1 LCYGPL
7 LVSDGRST
15 AAAILLLVAGLVPA
29 FAGIAGG
36 QEKPSDLKARM
47 RDIQADLDATTAR
60 IEDLRTREDELAVAI
75 ERAEDRAARLR
86 KKKAALQERVI
97 EAAVTLYKTGEAG
110 TLEALFSSESLADL
124 ALDAERIAHVSERD
138 RGVFIQFAR
147 TRRELIAI
155 SNDLADKKA
164 ELAHTRAALADEAA
178 GLRDRL
184 AATREDYRKLMARLA
199 RERKRAAA
207 AAAAAAQASAP
218 APAAAPVA
226 VKSSG
231 NMACPVAGPV
241 SFTDTWGA
249 PRSGGRSHQGVDM
262 MANYGTPVVAIVSGT
277 ITYSGYGSSAGNWQ
291 ILSGDDGHAYWYMH
305 NQANTV
311 TGGHV
316 KVGQQIATVG
326 DTGNAT
332 GVPHLHF
339 EYHPGGGG
347 AVNPTPLVASI
358 C

>member
-1 LCYGPL
+1 M
-7 LVSDGRST
+7 LVPDGRSNS
-15 AAAILLLVAGLVPA
+15 AARCVAALLLLVAGLVPV
-29 FAGIAGG
+29 FAGVAGG

-86 KKKAALQERVI
+86 KKKAALQERVV
-97 EAAVTLYKTGEAG
+97 EAAVTLYKTGNAG
-110 TLEALFSSESLADL
+110 TLEALFSSQSLADL
-124 ALDAERIAHVSERD
+124 ALDAERIAQVSERD

-147 TRRELIAI
+147 TRTELIAV
-155 SNDLADKKA
+155 SEDLAEKKA
-164 ELAHTRAALADEAA
+164 ELAATRAALADEAA

-184 AATREDYRKLMARLA
+184 AATRKDYRKLVARLA

-207 AAAAAAQASAP
+207 AAAAAQAAAPAAP
-218 APAAAPVA
+218 APVA
-226 VKSSG
+226 IKSSA

-262 MANYGTPVVAIVSGT
+262 MADYGTPVVAIVSGT

-339 EYHPGGGG
+339 EYHPGGGS
-347 AVNPTPLVASI
+347 AVNPTPLVASV